1 MEKTMRQPIDII
13 ALWEL
18 YPIDDYPKIYKVRLK
33 DNPKTKDD
41 YLDVTD
47 AHKKAKSV
55 YDALSTEDKKTITNE
70 WIIEEINKNI

>member
-1 MEKTMRQPIDII
+1 MNKTMRQPIDII

-47 AHKKAKSV
+47 AHKKAKGV